1 MYKGGE
7 VAIVDDRSDEG
18 FGIGVLAARTGVTPG
33 VLRTWGNRFGFPAG
47 GRSAT
52 GHRRYSD
59 ADVEQVRRVLE
70 ARDTGIPLRMAIDA
84 VTEHAEQHRV
94 DSVHAALAAR
104 FPDLRTQRLGRR
116 PLLAVSHAV
125 EDEALA
131 RADRPVVL
139 GAFQEGHRYE
149 RSRHRWEE
157 LARTASWS
165 AVVAD
170 FDDRLAA
177 DPAARPARCQLP
189 ADSPMRREWTVA
201 TLSPSHAAVVSAWEV
216 PAAPG
221 AEPVFEAII
230 STHRPAVVVAARVL
244 RDAAQA
250 AGAQPPAAVDR
261 LLESATS
268 GPATSSVDADRMW
281 LRTLA
286 RLDREGEASGQ

>member
-1 MYKGGE
+1 MT
-7 VAIVDDRSDEG
+7 DRSAEG
-18 FGIGVLAARTGVTPG
+18 FSIGVLAARTGVTPA
-33 VLRTWGNRFGFPAG
+33 VLRTWDNRFGFPAG

-59 ADVEQVRRVLE
+59 DDVEQVRRVIE
-70 ARDTGIPLRMAIDA
+70 VRDTGVPLRLAIDS
-84 VTEHAEQHRV
+84 VTQHTEGERA
-94 DSVHAALAAR
+94 DSVHAALAGE
-104 FPDLRTQRLGRR
+104 FPELRPTRLGRQ

-139 GAFQEGHRYE
+139 GAFQAGHRYAQ
-149 RSRHRWEE
+149 SRHRWDE
-157 LARTASWS
+157 LARTASWA

-170 FDDRLAA
+170 FDEGVPA
-177 DPAARPARCQLP
+177 DPAARPARCQLA
-189 ADSPMRREWTVA
+189 ADSPMRREWTVV

-221 AEPVFEAII
+221 AEPVYEAVI

-244 RDAAQA
+244 CEAARA
-250 AGAQPPAAVDR
+250 AGARPPAAVDR
-261 LLESATS
+261 LLDVAAA
-268 GPATSSVDADRMW
+268 GPATSAVDADRMW

-286 RLDREGEASGQ
+286 RLDRRG

>member
-1 MYKGGE
+1 M
-7 VAIVDDRSDEG
+7 ARTDDRAAEG
-18 FGIGVLAARTGVTPG
+18 FSIGVLAARTGLTPA
-33 VLRTWGNRFGFPAG
+33 VLRTWDNRFGFPAG

-59 ADVEQVRRVLE
+59 DDVEQVRRVIE
-70 ARDTGIPLRMAIDA
+70 VRDTGVPLRLAIDS
-84 VTEHAEQHRV
+84 VTQGAEGDGA

-104 FPDLRTQRLGRR
+104 FPDLRPQRLGRH

-125 EDEALA
+125 EDESLA

-149 RSRHRWEE
+149 ESRHRWEE
-157 LARTASWS
+157 LARTASWA

-170 FDDRLAA
+170 FDEQLPA
-177 DPAARPARCQLP
+177 DPTARPARCQLP
-189 ADSPMRREWTVA
+189 ADSPLRREWTVA

-221 AEPVFEAII
+221 AEPVFEAVI

-244 RDAAQA
+244 CDAARR
-250 AGAQPPAAVDR
+250 AGARPPAEVER
-261 LLESATS
+261 LIDAAAA
-268 GPATSSVDADRMW
+268 GPATSAVDADRMW

-286 RLDREGEASGQ
+286 RLDRRG